1 MGARPGVDSQ
11 GEADKKRNSML
22 IGAGVGTGVLG
33 CLFAPLLILLL
44 LLGVL
49 VMCAIGWILWPIVL
63 LCEIGLLPCGG
74 GGGGGGG
81 GVDSTAIVDAFN
93 SDGLGELNTEAVPS
107 KYREVIEKAGQECAQ
122 IGAIVIVSQ
131 VQYESGFVENLVGPD
146 GAEGLSQLPPDK
158 FDEFGEDDDDSGETS
173 ALDGEDS
180 IMAQARYMCSLADD
194 IDALIASNEVQGDR
208 LDLTLAAYDAGL
220 DAVKEAKGV
229 PETSRSQTYVIG
241 VRSSFAL
248 YSEDADL
255 SDAEY
260 PSLDPRPTPST

>member
-1 MGARPGVDSQ
+1 
-11 GEADKKRNSML
+11 ML
-22 IGAGVGTGVLG
+22 IAAGAGTGVLG

-49 VMCAIGWILWPIVL
+49 VMCAIGWILWPVVL
-63 LCEIGLLPCGG
+63 LCEIGILPCGG

-81 GVDSTAIVDAFN
+81 GVDSSVIVDAFN

-107 KYREVIEKAGQECAQ
+107 KYREVIEKAGGECAQ

-146 GAEGLSQLPPDK
+146 GAKGLSQLPPDK
-158 FDEFGEDDDDSGETS
+158 FEEYGEDEDDNDETS

-180 IMAQARYMCSLADD
+180 IMAQARYMCALAKD
-194 IDALIASNEVQGDR
+194 IDALLASGEVEGDR

-220 DAVKEAKGV
+220 DAVKQAKGV
-229 PETSRSQTYVIG
+229 PETPRSQTYIIG

-248 YSEDADL
+248 YSEGAAL
-255 SDAEY
+255 SDEEY
-260 PSLDPRPTPST
+260 PSLSPRPTPSD